1 MMTLLRDGGF
11 PMVSV
16 LLLGAVTLI
25 SAFAFAV
32 RPDAASERFVGW
44 MGLSTLC
51 SVLCGVASD
60 LATTLSVVTLEDEMP
75 FELRIRIA
83 MKGAAESMAPAIVGF
98 ALLSVVALMLAVGK
112 RRLDAKT
119 GARA

>member
-11 PMVSV
+11 PMVAV
-16 LLLGAVTLI
+16 VLLGAVTLI
-25 SAFAFAV
+25 SAFVFAV
-32 RPDAASERFVGW
+32 RADAASERFVVW

-51 SVLCGVASD
+51 SILCGVASD
-60 LATTLSVVTLEDEMP
+60 LATTLSVVTLEEMP
-75 FELRIRIA
+75 FELRIQIA
-83 MKGAAESMAPAIVGF
+83 MKGTAESMAPAIVGF
-98 ALLSVVALMLAVGK
+98 ALLSLVALMLAVGK